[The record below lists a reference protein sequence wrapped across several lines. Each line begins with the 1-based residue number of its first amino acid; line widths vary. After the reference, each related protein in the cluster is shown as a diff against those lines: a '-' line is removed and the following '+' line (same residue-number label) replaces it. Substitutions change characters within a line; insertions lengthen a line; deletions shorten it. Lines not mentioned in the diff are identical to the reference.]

1 MARELPLNAASVK
14 SAKAIGGRPTEYR
27 IADVPGLALMV
38 QPTGVATYFYVY
50 ANGGTRRRLKLG
62 RRDTLSLADARL
74 AAIDAAGDVGRK
86 NDPVADARA
95 RRSEMT
101 FVQLVE
107 AYMDAADGA
116 SASTKALYFAAIKR
130 DVLKPLGDT
139 PVVEI
144 NGDALADVF
153 DEIEA
158 RGAVVQADRTR
169 AAVSAIITWGIRS
182 RRAKGLR
189 QNVCA
194 VLPTRAKSTPRS
206 RGISDDEIKALWHA
220 LGAKRERYSKHDAAE
235 PVALI
240 VRLTW
245 ITGCRRTE
253 VAGARIAELDLKA
266 KRWTIPGNSSLRGRI
281 VRGRTKSG
289 QPKIVPLST
298 EAINLIERA
307 MEIAGPDTEYL
318 FPAGQGATKV
328 PHIDPHSVS
337 RAIARVRNNA
347 NAADV
352 HLHDGRAACRT
363 WLKDRGYPEN
373 VLDAALGHAG
383 RSVGARHYEAPSL
396 DFVEKQMRPAMEA
409 WSNHVARVVGLVLDD
424 S

>member
-1 MARELPLNAASVK
+1 MSRELPFSAAAVK
-14 SAKAIGGRPTEYR
+14 AAKSIDGKPTEYR
-27 IADVPGLALMV
+27 IKSVAGLTLLC
-38 QPTGVATYFYVY
+38 QPTGTATYYFSYR
-50 ANGGTRRRLKLG
+50 ANNANSRLKLG
-62 RRDTLSLADARL
+62 RRDALPLADAKQKASEAL
-74 AAIDAAGDVGRK
+74 VGACK
-86 NDPVADARA
+86 GFDPVADARA
-95 RRSEMT
+95 RRTEMT
-101 FVQLVE
+101 FRQLVE
-107 AYMDAADGA
+107 AYMDSADGA
-116 SASTKALYFAAIKR
+116 STSTKALYFAAIKR
-130 DVLKPLGDT
+130 DVLKPLGDS

-266 KRWTIPGNSSLRGRI
+266 KRWTIPGNSSLRGRV

-289 QPKIVPLST
+289 QPKIVPLSG
-298 EAINLIERA
+298 EAIELIERA
-307 MEIAGPDTEYL
+307 MELAGPDAEYL
-318 FPAGQGATKV
+318 FAANQSATKL

-337 RAIARVRNNA
+337 RAIARVRINA

-396 DFVEKQMRPAMEA
+396 DFIEKQMRPAMEA
-409 WSNHVARVVGLVLDD
+409 WSAHVARVVGLIRED